1 MRVCWCRRG
10 QKNSSTIPVQ
20 EEQGAERLVVRG
32 HRHPALIGEHGQ
44 ELRHLRRSHVAR
56 MPHWPDAP
64 APTDEKPDPIA
75 VGLLGLEAIVLVAQY
90 LAQLLQQALR
100 LGNIDDRVHD
110 VTENCEC
117 IQYFAAK
124 ACCQADC
131 RPVVQVA
138 SGWVVVLIP
147 SDILGWPVYP
157 TNYITLGEDYDERS

>member
-1 MRVCWCRRG
+1 M
-10 QKNSSTIPVQ
+10 
-20 EEQGAERLVVRG
+20 
-32 HRHPALIGEHGQ
+32 
-44 ELRHLRRSHVAR
+44 
-56 MPHWPDAP
+56 
-64 APTDEKPDPIA
+64 
-75 VGLLGLEAIVLVAQY
+75 LVAQY